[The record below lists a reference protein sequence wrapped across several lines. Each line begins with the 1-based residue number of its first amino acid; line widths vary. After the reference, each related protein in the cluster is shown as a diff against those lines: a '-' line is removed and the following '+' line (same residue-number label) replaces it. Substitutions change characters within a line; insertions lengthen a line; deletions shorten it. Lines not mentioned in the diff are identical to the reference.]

1 MDECPP
7 IRTTSDSA
15 ESTGEGAFNF
25 FRIPG
30 RTGAGLFFGSTTLKV
45 VEKAIRSISNGADRT
60 EANGAARIGVGG
72 SDPILGELMGPRD
85 RGTPRTGSDLAAMVP
100 AAAQARTAIADTMTM
115 AGGGLQR
122 VQRRLSGC
130 VRQMSPGE
138 SSVMAFETSLS
149 ATWSPTTI
157 QGGMTL

>member
-15 ESTGEGAFNF
+15 ESTGEAAFNS

-60 EANGAARIGVGG
+60 EANGAARTRVGG
-72 SDPILGELMGPRD
+72 ADPILEAIVGSRN
-85 RGTPRTGSDLAAMVP
+85 RGIPLIGADLVALVTAV
-100 AAAQARTAIADTMTM
+100 ARARTAIADTTTK
-115 AGGGLQR
+115 AGGGMQR
-122 VQRRLSGC
+122 AQHRLSEC
-130 VRQMSPGE
+130 ARQRSPRE
-138 SSVMAFETSLS
+138 SSVMAFGTSLS
-149 ATWSPTTI
+149 ATWSRTTI
-157 QGGMTL
+157 QAGMIL

>member
-45 VEKAIRSISNGADRT
+45 VEKAIRSIWNGADRT
-60 EANGAARIGVGG
+60 EANGAARMGVGG
-72 SDPILGELMGPRD
+72 SDPILEALMGPRD
-85 RGTPRTGSDLAAMVP
+85 RGVPLIGAVLVTLATAV
-100 AAAQARTAIADTMTM
+100 ARARTAIADTTTK
-115 AGGGLQR
+115 AGGGMRRAQH
-122 VQRRLSGC
+122 RLSEC
-130 VRQMSPGE
+130 ARQMSPSE
-138 SSVMAFETSLS
+138 SRGKAFETSLS
-149 ATWSPTTI
+149 ATWHRTTI
-157 QGGMTL
+157 QAGMIL